1 MIVFKS
7 QNMILKN
14 KNKIEFLKFT
24 NENERSI
31 QYTIRIAK
39 NRYH

>member
-31 QYTIRIAK
+31 QYSIRITK